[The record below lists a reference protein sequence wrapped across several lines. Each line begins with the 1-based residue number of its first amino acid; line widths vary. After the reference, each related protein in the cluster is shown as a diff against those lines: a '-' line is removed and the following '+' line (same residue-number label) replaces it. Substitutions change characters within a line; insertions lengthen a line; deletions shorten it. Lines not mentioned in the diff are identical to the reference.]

1 MTDSARGRATTV
13 LVIDDE
19 RLNRKLIRS
28 LLGRE
33 RIEVLEAADAETG
46 LALTRSAAPDLIL
59 LDIRLPGMGGLE
71 ALRVLK
77 ADTATREVPVLILS
91 AGALAEDDDHF
102 RRVRP
107 VSAAAATGEFG
118 PRGGV
123 RRDAC
128 GSFPSP
134 LAMSIV

>member
-102 RRVRP
+102 RRAGAAGLLPKPFSGAELKEAVR
-107 VSAAAATGEFG
+107 AA
-118 PRGGV
+118 
-123 RRDAC
+123 
-128 GSFPSP
+128 
-134 LAMSIV
+134 LA